1 MSDSNRS
8 RALRSRAVRVS
19 AERVFELVRHLTE
32 RDREIA
38 LALYE
43 HQLLTTDQ
51 LTLLFFSSSRRAQ
64 DRLRFLFDER
74 VVDRFYPPRPHGLGK
89 PQAHWLLDEGGAI
102 LVAASLKLER
112 KQLGWQRRDDWGSY
126 PQLVHRLE
134 VNRFV
139 TDLIAATLE
148 DGLLGVSEW
157 WGSRSCSG
165 RLSGQ
170 ERYSRPVPDKGFF
183 LETARGPI
191 ECYLEWDRGTE
202 TLERLGNKVA
212 LYRHAEVHSPP
223 ERAPVNVLFVV
234 PTQRRLRALA
244 DALAADD
251 ERRSKIRGYRFES
264 KWPPAAVLDSELAA
278 GGPLASVWQSL
289 AGSTDRGRLCD
300 LPARTELAPIEL
312 ARCLGRR
319 SAPRR
324 RRPRSQSSPS
334 PKQSVSRLRRQP
346 RSSGCANSCWPRRA
360 AILTQPPGAIEALGE
375 RPRPRGRLTAAG
387 PVGIGP

>member
-1 MSDSNRS
+1 M
-8 RALRSRAVRVS
+8 RSRAVRVS

-32 RDREIA
+32 RDRAIA

-51 LTLLFFSSSRRAQ
+51 LTLLFFSSRRRAQ

-74 VVDRFYPPRPHGLGK
+74 VVDRFYPPRPYGLGK

-102 LVAASLKLER
+102 LVAAALKLER

-139 TDLIAATLE
+139 TDLIVATLE
-148 DGLLGVSEW
+148 DGSLGVSEW
-157 WGSRSCSG
+157 WGSRSCSA

-170 ERYSRPVPDKGFF
+170 ERSSRPVPDTGFF
-183 LETARGPI
+183 LETRGGAI

-212 LYRHAEVHSPP
+212 LYRHAEVHEPP
-223 ERAPVNVLFVV
+223 DRAPVNVLFVV

-264 KWPPAAVLDSELAA
+264 NWLAAAVLHSELAA
-278 GGPLASVWQSL
+278 GGPLAPVWQSL
-289 AGSTDRGRLCD
+289 VGSADRGRLCE

-312 ARCLGRR
+312 TRCLGRR
-319 SAPRR
+319 WRKERSGFWRALSPLGVAPG
-324 RRPRSQSSPS
+324 PAASEKPS
-334 PKQSVSRLRRQP
+334 PQPALEPEPEAVGIALAPPTPIERMREQLLAEARRDID
-346 RSSGCANSCWPRRA
+346 A
-360 AILTQPPGAIEALGE
+360 ACG
-375 RPRPRGRLTAAG
+375 RDRGRR
-387 PVGIGP
+387 